1 MISPGLLHCS
11 MRLFLSGT
19 DVALIDWL
27 FSFLHVH
34 YQEMLTGHLYHY
46 FLLELSI
53 KIYVFPSIR
62 LSTKNSEAVAGK
74 GKFTFQWQSFPIH
87 PSFTDE
93 IIFPESSSMRL

>member
-34 YQEMLTGHLYHY
+34 FQEMLTGHLYHY
-46 FLLELSI
+46 FLQELSI

-87 PSFTDE
+87 PSFADE
-93 IIFPESSSMRL
+93 IILPESSSMSL

>member
-1 MISPGLLHCS
+1 MQNETVL
-11 MRLFLSGT
+11 LSGT
-19 DVALIDWL
+19 DIALIDWL

-34 YQEMLTGHLYHY
+34 YQQMLTGHLDHY

-62 LSTKNSEAVAGK
+62 LSTKNSEAMAGK
-74 GKFTFQWQSFPIH
+74 GKFTFQWQSFPTH
-87 PSFTDE
+87 PNFTDE